1 MTHRTD
7 RAFLFAA
14 GLAMAALCAAS
25 PASAFIRATLS
36 ATDATPLRWDLEE
49 TQQPLPAVAGGEI
62 IYVIDTAGSGD
73 IPGTAEMDAVAR
85 AFDHW
90 EGIGTSR
97 VAFSRGADQA
107 IQVANNDNIN
117 AVYWAEGNTT
127 KIGGTNENLDGFVSV
142 TPTYRVASGANKGII
157 LDANI
162 ILNGNDFSWT
172 VTPESVLTSYDVEAV
187 VTHEIGHLI
196 GLDHSP
202 VLSASMSPRFVAG
215 EIRPRLLHEDDS
227 IGASSIYP
235 DGSFTT
241 STGSISGA
249 VGRPAAVFGALVTVA
264 DSATGGIVSESIS
277 GTTGSYAAPGL
288 PDGDYDTYVE
298 PIDRL
303 PPATTNLFDEADL
316 GGYYGGDY
324 YGSTVDP
331 NFFAS
336 LPLLTTVTAPANT
349 IRSFTVGTTAPG
361 INISK
366 IGGRAS
372 TIVSMTFR
380 NAPTFLFQG
389 ESNILLGV
397 AGPNLAGPV
406 ILELTGP
413 GIIHNNSGN
422 PIATGSV
429 DGEAS
434 AIHSFTVDANA
445 PLGLRSIIISSGGL
459 GRTYATGAVEII
471 PNQAT
476 VLTAPGFW
484 FTAPGEVNTTQDPIT
499 VTRNGDDIELDW
511 SDVKTAHGYHV
522 YRGTL
527 AAPGSLMYNHQA
539 MPGTVNGQCR
549 VTTPHTV
556 LHDEALNPT
565 AVYYLVTAY
574 NNAGEGHAGRSS
586 SGVIRPAASP
596 ACTTP

>member
-7 RAFLFAA
+7 RALLLAA
-14 GLAMAALCAAS
+14 GLALAAMCAAS
-25 PASAFIRATLS
+25 PALAFIRATLS

-49 TQQPLPAVAGGEI
+49 TLMPLPAVSGGEI

-73 IPGTAEMDAVAR
+73 IAGTADMDAVAR

-107 IQVANNDNIN
+107 IQVANSDNIN
-117 AVYWAEGNTT
+117 AVYWAEGT
-127 KIGGTNENLDGFVSV
+127 KTIVGGSMTSVDGFVSM
-142 TPTYRVASGANKGII
+142 TPVFSVASGANKGLI

-187 VTHEIGHLI
+187 LTHEIGHFI

-215 EIRPRLLHEDDS
+215 EIRPRLLHQDDS

-241 STGSISGA
+241 ATGSISGA

-264 DSATGGIVSESIS
+264 DSVTGRVVSESIS

-288 PDGDYDTYVE
+288 HDGDYDTYVE

-303 PPATTNLFDEADL
+303 PPTTTNLFDEADL
-316 GGYYGGDY
+316 GGI

-336 LPLLTTVTAPANT
+336 LPLLTTVTAPADT
-349 IRSFTVGTTAPG
+349 IRSFTVGTTPPG

-372 TIVSMTFR
+372 TVPAMIFR

-459 GRTYATGAVEII
+459 GRTYATGSVEII

-484 FTAPGEVNTTQDPIT
+484 FAAPGEVNTTQDPIT
-499 VTRNGDDIELDW
+499 VTRNGDDIEIDW

-527 AAPGSLMYNHQA
+527 AAPGSFVYNHQA
-539 MPGTVNGQCR
+539 IPGTVNGQCR
-549 VTTPHTV
+549 VSTPHTV
-556 LHDEALNPT
+556 LHDEALDP
-565 AVYYLVTAY
+565 ADVYYLVTAY
-574 NNAGEGHAGRSS
+574 NNAGEGHAGRRSN
-586 SGVIRPAASP
+586 GAIRPAASP